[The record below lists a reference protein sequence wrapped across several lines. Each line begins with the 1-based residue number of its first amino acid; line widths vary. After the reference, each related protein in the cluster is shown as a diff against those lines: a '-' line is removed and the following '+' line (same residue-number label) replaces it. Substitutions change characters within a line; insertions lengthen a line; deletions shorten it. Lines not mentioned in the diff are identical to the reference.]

1 MITVLLI
8 QFNILC
14 RVLLADCEQVNTPA
28 DNSMLITL
36 LVVAVVMAIIWMIIG
51 TYFIVTRHD
60 VKRKNRML
68 IKMIDE
74 LNQGKRRSLLTQN
87 KDTREEYARLLSA
100 VLDEKLYSYQ
110 QLDRDTF
117 AQHMN
122 ISRHALNEILST
134 NTDGLSFPQWLNNIR
149 LERACYMLRNEPDK
163 SVNEIAA
170 AVGLTPDNLRRLFN
184 RQYGISPTDYRLDR

>member
-14 RVLLADCEQVNTPA
+14 RVLLADCQQVNTPA

-36 LVVAVVMAIIWMIIG
+36 LVVAVAMAIIWMIIG

-60 VKRKNRML
+60 VKQKNRML

-74 LNQGKRRSLLTQN
+74 LNRGKRRSLLTQN
-87 KDTREEYARLLSA
+87 KDTREEYARLLKA
-100 VLDEKLYSYQ
+100 VIEEKLYAYQ

-122 ISRHALNEILST
+122 ISRHALNDILNA

-149 LERACYMLRNEPDK
+149 LYRACYMLRNEPDK